1 MPGLGSFN
9 SNGFFYSAFNPDALN
24 MKSFANTIL
33 RLYPNGTAPLYA
45 LTGEVNRVIA
55 KSKEHG
61 YFAKHMAYVSITVDG
76 ALPLGTETTLV
87 VDSTANVLPGM
98 VFQIPATR
106 ENIRV
111 NTVTNATDLEIDRS
125 FGRVAAGAIAD
136 NAELKLI
143 GTAHPQATNRPTA
156 RTLVSTYTPNY
167 TVIVK
172 NAWAVS
178 GTTAA
183 ELAEAGFDNV
193 AESKADCMDFH
204 ATEIEGHMLWG
215 QAVAPALDATTGNYI
230 HATQGLVD
238 AIYQHAS
245 GNVQT
250 AGATTTYAELVDLTE
265 QWFMYSAK
273 GSMGMSERMVFCD
286 SQAMKVF
293 HEIGENYGQI
303 QMKQDETSF
312 GMQYTYF
319 KTYKGL
325 LRIKE
330 HPLLNMLAP
339 AAGIAI
345 GIDLPTIGVAYLKG
359 RDVKREDYDGAKDGS
374 NSGIDATGGSLL
386 SEFATEFRSPWTCG
400 IINGLTAGA

>member
-45 LTGEVNRVIA
+45 LTGEVNRAIA

-325 LRIKE
+325 MRIKE

-345 GIDLPTIGVAYLKG
+345 GIDLPTIGVAYLKEIG
-359 RDVKREDYDGAKDGS
+359 RASCRE
-374 NSGIDATGGSLL
+374 
-386 SEFATEFRSPWTCG
+386 RV
-400 IINGLTAGA
+400 